1 MTKLSF
7 RKMKRRRLL
16 IFFLLTMGLA
26 GCSDQKNA
34 TAVSSSH
41 PEPALPTTQSER
53 WYTQTQVARGQDL
66 YQTHCAE
73 CHKPDASGTT
83 EWRTLDVNGK
93 LPPPPLNGTAHTW
106 HHPLSVLR
114 RTVRLGGVPL
124 GGSMPGFSDKL
135 SAEQIDDILAWV
147 QTHWSDEIYQIW
159 HERDT
164 QANTRLQ
171 SIKKG

>member
-1 MTKLSF
+1 
-7 RKMKRRRLL
+7 MKTIHLL
-16 IFFLLTMGLA
+16 VFFLLTSALA
-26 GCSDQKNA
+26 GCSDQKPA
-34 TAVSSSH
+34 TAESNSDLASTF
-41 PEPALPTTQSER
+41 PTTLSER
-53 WYTQTQVARGQDL
+53 WYTQKQVARGQDL
-66 YQTHCAE
+66 YQTYCAE

-135 SAEQIDDILAWV
+135 SAEQIDEILAWI
-147 QTHWSDEIYQIW
+147 QTHWSDEIYRIW
-159 HERDT
+159 YERDT
-164 QANTRLQ
+164 QANTRLE